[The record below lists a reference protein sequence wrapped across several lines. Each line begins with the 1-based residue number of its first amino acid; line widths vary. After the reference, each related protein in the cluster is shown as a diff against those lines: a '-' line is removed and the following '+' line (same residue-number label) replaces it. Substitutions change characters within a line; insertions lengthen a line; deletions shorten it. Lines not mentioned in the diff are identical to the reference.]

1 MTDPMKRQTDALE
14 KALKQMDLLEN
25 KSRKAEREAVRLTR
39 QFDKLDLGLKTGAGS
54 GADLFDRLGA
64 GLQDTED
71 GLASLAD
78 VGRRAASDIQSAF
91 GGAFQKLLLEGQ
103 DFKSVLASL
112 ETDLLRLGSQAFSG
126 GLASAGQG
134 LLSQIFPGFSNGG
147 SFTVGGAAGVDR
159 NLVGLRLTRG
169 EKVTVETPAQARRE
183 TGQSAPSANITLAFN
198 ISTPDADSFRRS
210 QSQIQGEA
218 LRQAQ
223 RHLQR
228 NG

>member
-1 MTDPMKRQTDALE
+1 MTDLNSRQSDTLE
-14 KALKQMDLLEN
+14 KILNNMNLLRN
-25 KSRKAEREAVRLTR
+25 NFRQAEREAAGLTR
-39 QFDKLDLGLKTGAGS
+39 QFDKLDLGLKAGAGS
-54 GADLFDRLGA
+54 GTGLFEALGS
-64 GLQDTED
+64 GVKDMQEE
-71 GLASLAD
+71 LASLT
-78 VGRRAASDIQSAF
+78 GIGERTAASLRSAF
-91 GGAFQKLLLEGQ
+91 GGAFQKLMLKGQ

-112 ETDLLRLGSQAFSG
+112 ETDLLSLGGQAFGG

-169 EKVTVETPAQARRE
+169 EKVTVETPAQAR
-183 TGQSAPSANITLAFN
+183 QSPQQASPAANVTLAFN
-198 ISTPDADSFRRS
+198 ITTPDADSFRRS

-223 RHLQR
+223 RQLQR